1 MSKRWL
7 NFIAATIGMLTCL
20 GGVVLKDARL
30 SILGL
35 AMVIY
40 WAAENIV
47 DALRDKN

>member
-7 NFIAATIGMLTCL
+7 NFSAATIGMLTCL
-20 GGVVLKDARL
+20 GGVVIKDTRL

-35 AMVIY
+35 SMVIY

-47 DALRDKN
+47 DALRDKK